1 MFQCIFTCLVDYGMN
16 NTCYIT
22 LHFNLLTAA
31 SIPLK
36 LLSFASTMTC
46 FMPWTQKN
54 LPHLFCLT
62 YQPPLTPL
70 ITPSCFI
77 AFKPG
82 LESLPLLSTSC
93 LLIYQIAPNLFSSNR
108 FPLQFFPFLL
118 ESLKALLLDLSF
130 LLFTLPRYPIFFTN
144 KHFLSISMLMTL
156 SSISPFLPLT
166 PPLP

>member
-62 YQPPLTPL
+62 YRLPLTPF
-70 ITPSCFI
+70 ITPSGLI
-77 AFKPG
+77 PFKPA
-82 LESLPLLSTSC
+82 LESLPRLSNSF
-93 LLIYQIAPNLFSSNR
+93 LLIYQIVLHRFSLNLF
-108 FPLQFFPFLL
+108 
-118 ESLKALLLDLSF
+118 
-130 LLFTLPRYPIFFTN
+130 LFHLV
-144 KHFLSISMLMTL
+144 
-156 SSISPFLPLT
+156 
-166 PPLP
+166 

>member
-1 MFQCIFTCLVDYGMN
+1 
-16 NTCYIT
+16 
-22 LHFNLLTAA
+22 
-31 SIPLK
+31 
-36 LLSFASTMTC
+36 MTC

-62 YQPPLTPL
+62 CQPPLTPL

-82 LESLPLLSTSC
+82 LESLPLLSASF
-93 LLIYQIAPNLFSSNR
+93 LLIYQTAPNLFSLNL
-108 FPLQFFPFLL
+108 FPLQLFPSLL
-118 ESLKALLLDLSF
+118 ESLKALFFDLS
-130 LLFTLPRYPIFFTN
+130 LLLSTLPRYPIFFTS
-144 KHFLSISMLMTL
+144 KHFHSISMLMTL